1 MRTSKLNENQE
12 ENALK
17 VETLG
22 ELHKRIVKS
31 FLDIIILT
39 NLHNQSSQMGG
50 YDVMSFIREEFNTL
64 LSAGT
69 IYAFLYSLERDGLI
83 KGENIR
89 KTKMYMLTEKGKN
102 KIKILLDAKPRI
114 LDLIANLFI

>member
-1 MRTSKLNENQE
+1 LKTSKLNENQE

-17 VETLG
+17 VETLN

-39 NLHNQSSQMGG
+39 NLRNQNSPMGG
-50 YDVMSFIREEFNTL
+50 YDVMSFVREEFNTL

-69 IYAFLYSLERDGLI
+69 IYAFLYSLERDGFI
-83 KGENIR
+83 IGEDTR
-89 KTKMYMLTEKGKN
+89 KKKTYMLTQKGKN
-102 KIKILLDAKPRI
+102 KIKIVLDAKPRI
-114 LDLIANLFI
+114 LDLIADLFI

>member
-1 MRTSKLNENQE
+1 LKTSKLNENQE
-12 ENALK
+12 ENTLK
-17 VETLG
+17 VETLR

-39 NLHNQSSQMGG
+39 NLRNQNSPMGG

-83 KGENIR
+83 IGEDT
-89 KTKMYMLTEKGKN
+89 KKKKMYMLTEKGKN
-102 KIKILLDAKPRI
+102 KIKIILNSKPKI
-114 LDLIANLFI
+114 LDLIADLFI

>member
-1 MRTSKLNENQE
+1 LKTSKLNENQE

-17 VETLG
+17 VETLN

-39 NLHNQSSQMGG
+39 NLHNQNSPMGG
-50 YDVMSFIREEFNTL
+50 YDAMTFVREEFNIL

-69 IYAFLYSLERDGLI
+69 IYGFLYSMERDGLI
-83 KGENIR
+83 KGENIG
-89 KTKMYMLTEKGKN
+89 KKKMYMLTEKGKN
-102 KIKILLDAKPRI
+102 KIKIVLDAKPRI
-114 LDLIANLFI
+114 LDLIADLFI

>member
-1 MRTSKLNENQE
+1 LKTSKLNENQE

-17 VETLG
+17 VETLN

-31 FLDIIILT
+31 FLDIILLT
-39 NLHNQSSQMGG
+39 NLHNQNSPMGG

-83 KGENIR
+83 IGEDTR
-89 KTKMYMLTEKGKN
+89 KKKTYMLTQKGKN
-102 KIKILLDAKPRI
+102 KIKIILDAKPRI
-114 LDLIANLFI
+114 LDLIADLFI

>member
-1 MRTSKLNENQE
+1 LKTAKLNEKQE
-12 ENALK
+12 ENASK
-17 VETLG
+17 VEILR

-39 NLHNQSSQMGG
+39 NLNDQNTQMGG
-50 YDVMSFIREEFNTL
+50 YDIMSFIHEEFDTL

-83 KGENIR
+83 KGEYATKR
-89 KTKMYMLTEKGKN
+89 KIYMLTEKGKI
-102 KIKILLDAKPRI
+102 KIKTFLDAKPRI